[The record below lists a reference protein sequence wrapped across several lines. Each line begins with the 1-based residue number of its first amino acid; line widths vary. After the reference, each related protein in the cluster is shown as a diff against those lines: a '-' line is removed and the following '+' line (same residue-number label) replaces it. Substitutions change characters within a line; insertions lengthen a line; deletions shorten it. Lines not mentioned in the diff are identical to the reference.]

1 MKARFKSRLNY
12 ITTIMLVATIALL
25 AWQFVKLRQ
34 LGHAQSQLDVMKTS
48 IANIR
53 IASLNTYFGRE
64 QNYDYLSFQ
73 QTQLNHASYELVG
86 LLSNADLD
94 SAQELAIEAMTL
106 GINQR
111 VESFKSLNANAR
123 NSQRF
128 LTYRI
133 EQLERSDSFLEQ
145 QVDAIRNSLLA
156 YLSNR
161 TEDNA
166 QAVLGLLETYSVGN
180 DQINS
185 TVELL
190 SRQFNYVRSS
200 DLAANE
206 IMEAL
211 DSTLRSS
218 ALTEVDQIFQAQK
231 QSIYFALSLLGALA
245 ALLVLTSGFQF
256 KRLSNQIRESN
267 VSLHRLNEELE
278 ERISEAT
285 QVIRQQMGE
294 LEIDRKRA
302 DQANEAKSAFLANM
316 SHELRTPL
324 NGISGM
330 AQVLQKSTLNADQS
344 KYVDTI
350 LNTSGTLAKIIND
363 ILDFSKIEAGKIDI
377 EHIDFDLLALV
388 ESTVDELTPAAN
400 RAKTQIVINYDSTMP
415 RDINTDPTRIT
426 QILRNLLSNAI
437 KFCSR
442 GVVTISITEG
452 KNSAGERVI
461 ECAVQD
467 TGVGISDSKLDSVFD
482 AFSQEDETT
491 TRRFGGT
498 GLGLAVTKRLVEL
511 LGGDIRVSSKVGF
524 GSRFSFTVPL
534 SEAKTPVI
542 HEKRQGPLTHI
553 KAAIFDTNEVRA
565 KALTTNLESWGLDYL
580 ITRDTN
586 TLTQLLE
593 SNALSDQGFTC
604 VIIELDAL
612 TDQLK
617 ETLLSTEFNLPV
629 IPLTPIFQEAVI
641 QDGLGFAIHS
651 PIKPSELMDTL
662 ADVHGQSLKSDAKA
676 ESEHFDFQGAR
687 ILLTDDNEVNRMVAE
702 LLLEDVN
709 IIVESAE
716 DGQQAVDMLRANH
729 YDAILMDCQMPVMDG
744 YVATQTIRNLKDPKK
759 SNTPIIAM
767 TANAL
772 KGDRERCFSAGMND
786 YISKPVDAQT
796 LYQLLDEWLRTRR
809 KSASS
814 E

>member
-1 MKARFKSRLNY
+1 MKLRLKSRLNY
-12 ITTIMLVATIALL
+12 ITTILLVVTIGLL

-34 LGHAQSQLDVMKTS
+34 LGDAQSQLDVMKTS
-48 IANIR
+48 ISNIR
-53 IASLNTYFGRE
+53 IASLNAYFGRE
-64 QNYDYLSFQ
+64 QNYDYLSYQ
-73 QTQLNHASYELVG
+73 QAQLNHASYELVS
-86 LLSNADLD
+86 LLNNAYGD
-94 SAQELAIEAMTL
+94 SVHGLAIEDITL

-111 VESFKSLNANAR
+111 VESFKSVNANAR

-133 EQLERSDSFLEQ
+133 EQLENSDSIREQ
-145 QVDAIRNSLLA
+145 QVDSIRNSLLA

-161 TEDNA
+161 NERNA
-166 QAVLGLLETYSVGN
+166 QVVI
-180 DQINS
+180 DQLASHSGSSDEINS

-190 SRQFNYVRSS
+190 SRQFNYFRSS
-200 DLAANE
+200 DRAADE
-206 IMEAL
+206 IMAAL
-211 DSTLRSS
+211 DATLQAS
-218 ALTEVDQIFQAQK
+218 ALTEVDHIFNAQK
-231 QSIYFALSLLGALA
+231 SSIYIVLGTLGALA
-245 ALLVLTSGFQF
+245 ALLVLISGFQF
-256 KRLSNQIRESN
+256 KRLSDRIRESN
-267 VSLHRLNEELE
+267 ISLNRLNAELE
-278 ERISEAT
+278 QRISKAT
-285 QVIRQQMGE
+285 EIICQQMVE
-294 LEIDRKRA
+294 LDIDRKRA

-330 AQVLQKSTLNADQS
+330 AQVLQQSTLNDDQS

-350 LNTSGTLAKIIND
+350 LNTSGTLATIIND
-363 ILDFSKIEAGKIDI
+363 ILDFSKIEAGKLDI

-388 ESTVDELTPAAN
+388 ESTVDELTPAAKS
-400 RAKTQIVINYDSTMP
+400 AKTQVVINYDSTVP

-426 QILRNLLSNAI
+426 QVLRNLLSNAI
-437 KFCSR
+437 KFCSH
-442 GVVTISITEG
+442 GVVTISVLERN
-452 KNSAGERVI
+452 NSAGERII

-467 TGVGISDSKLDSVFD
+467 TGVGISEDKLESVFD

-511 LGGDIRVSSKVGF
+511 LGGDITVTSQVGF
-524 GSRFSFTVPL
+524 GSRFSFYVPL
-534 SEAKTPVI
+534 REAAKPETR
-542 HEKRQGPLTHI
+542 EKRQGPLTHI

-565 KALTTNLESWGLDYL
+565 KALSTNLESWDLDYL
-580 ITRDTN
+580 ITRDAEKVA
-586 TLTQLLE
+586 QLLE
-593 SNALSDQGFTC
+593 SDALSDQGFTC
-604 VIIELDAL
+604 VIIEVEAL
-612 TDQLK
+612 TEQLK
-617 ETLLSTEFNLPV
+617 MTLLSPDFTLPV
-629 IPLTPIFQEAVI
+629 ISLTPIFQEAVI
-641 QDGLGFAIHS
+641 EDDSGFAIHS

-662 ADVHGQSLKSDAKA
+662 ANVHGQSVKPTPKTEAKS
-676 ESEHFDFQGAR
+676 FDFQGAR

-702 LLLEDVN
+702 LLLEEVN
-709 IIVESAE
+709 VVVESAE

-729 YDAILMDCQMPVMDG
+729 YDVILMDCQMPVMDG
-744 YVATQTIRNLKDPKK
+744 YVATQTIRNLKDPNK

-786 YISKPVDAQT
+786 YISKPVDAQA
-796 LYQLLDEWLRTRR
+796 LYLLLDEWLRKRR